1 MFTICMLSFGYG
13 FCAKGEQR
21 GSSKVCP
28 FLPSRTVTSPMLL
41 VPFGVPGCWLLIYS
55 YPLAEWGLLEAGE
68 NCCSLSESES
78 HSLCPTPCDPMDYTV
93 HRILQARILEWV
105 TYPFSGDLPDP
116 GIKPGSPALQ
126 VDFLPTELSGKPFSL
141 QGYLFYYYNSSTN
154 MFGSG
159 KNACLT
165 HQMQAEIANDFLE
178 CGSWNKYL

>member
-1 MFTICMLSFGYG
+1 MRDEQRLPEVTLRVISKFTRVIHSDIMFTICMLSFGYG

-126 VDFLPTELSGKPFSL
+126 ADSLPAELPGLPSHSQLSTSQDAPTPSL
-141 QGYLFYYYNSSTN
+141 Q
-154 MFGSG
+154 
-159 KNACLT
+159 
-165 HQMQAEIANDFLE
+165 
-178 CGSWNKYL
+178 